1 MMNARINDTMLN
13 ATMLNDT
20 MLNDTMLNDTILNA
34 TMTNTSSQGINMG
47 MIFFLL
53 YILFVIKSQSNI
65 KTDNRWKVI
74 RHGKDGKNALD
85 SKDDS
90 NDDSK
95 DDSKEENAL
104 DAVIGLKSVKEEIEY
119 YLDFINNKEKYLKWN
134 VKLPKGILLAGP
146 PGTGKTLLI
155 KAISKKL
162 DIPLITA
169 SGSEF
174 VEKYVG
180 VGAGRVRSLFKKAKE
195 QGKCII
201 FIDEIDAVGR
211 QRGFDN
217 NSERASTVNQ
227 LLVEM
232 DGFDES
238 TDIIVFA
245 ATNLVKI
252 LDPALTRSGRFDKKV
267 YFDLPNKDERIQMYE
282 LYLKNM
288 ILPANLS
295 FETLADRTAGVS
307 GADIANIANQSKINA
322 IRNGDIV
329 NKITEEDIQKAIDEI
344 IIGREK
350 RERMMSPKER
360 ERVSY
365 HEAGHCL
372 MGYLLKH
379 TEHPVK
385 VSIIPRGESALGFS
399 QQKSTNKKIMLYEE
413 VLCRISV
420 LLGGRCGEKLIYN
433 NFSSGA
439 SDDIEKISRL
449 IKTYSIN
456 WGMNSQIGPLN
467 PEVMGII
474 GENMSNDIMDNCKQ
488 LINNIE
494 KQTMDILEKHKPYMV
509 SIAKLLLKKET
520 ISYQQIKSIVP
531 KKLCNS
537 CEINV

>member
-1 MMNARINDTMLN
+1 MMNATIIMTANMTN
-13 ATMLNDT
+13 ATMA
-20 MLNDTMLNDTILNA
+20 NA
-34 TMTNTSSQGINMG
+34 TANATANITNATVNMTNVTSVNLPSMNIG
-47 MIFFLL
+47 MIILIIYLL
-53 YILFVIKSQSNI
+53 LIIKSKGGNGNHNW
-65 KTDNRWKVI
+65 TVI
-74 RHGKDGKNALD
+74 NNKNE
-85 SKDDS
+85 K
-90 NDDSK
+90 NDKKNDK
-95 DDSKEENAL
+95 KNENAL
-104 DAVIGLKSVKEEIEY
+104 DMVIGLKSVKAEIEY
-119 YLDFINNKEKYLKWN
+119 YLDFIKNKEKYLKWN

-180 VGAGRVRSLFKKAKE
+180 VGSSRVRSLFKKAKDE
-195 QGKCII
+195 KECIV

-238 TDIIVFA
+238 TNIIVFA

-252 LDPALTRSGRFDKKV
+252 LDSALTRSGRFDKKV
-267 YFDLPNKDERIQMYE
+267 YFDLPNKDERIEMYK
-282 LYLKNM
+282 LYFKDMN
-288 ILPANLS
+288 IPSNLS
-295 FETLADRTAGVS
+295 FEVLSDRTAGVS

-322 IRNGDIV
+322 IQN
-329 NKITEEDIQKAIDEI
+329 NNTEKELTEDDIQKAIDEV

-350 RERMMSPKER
+350 RERMMTKEER

-379 TEHPVK
+379 TEQPVK

-399 QQKSTNKKIMLYEE
+399 QQKATNKKLMTYDEI
-413 VLCRISV
+413 LCRISV
-420 LLGGRCGEKLIYN
+420 LLGGRCGEKIIYKN
-433 NFSSGA
+433 ISTGA
-439 SDDIEKISRL
+439 SDDIEKISML
-449 IKTYSIN
+449 VKNYSLV
-456 WGMNSQIGPLN
+456 WGMNKNIGPLN
-467 PEVMGII
+467 PNVMGVI
-474 GENMSNDIMDNCKQ
+474 GKNMSNDIMDNCKE
-488 LINNIE
+488 LIDNIE
-494 KQTMDILEKHKPYMV
+494 KQTLETLEKYKPYMTK
-509 SIAKLLLKKET
+509 IAKMLLKDET
-520 ISYQQIKSIVP
+520 ITYKQIKSLVP
-531 KKLCNS
+531 DKLCNS
-537 CEINV
+537 CEINI